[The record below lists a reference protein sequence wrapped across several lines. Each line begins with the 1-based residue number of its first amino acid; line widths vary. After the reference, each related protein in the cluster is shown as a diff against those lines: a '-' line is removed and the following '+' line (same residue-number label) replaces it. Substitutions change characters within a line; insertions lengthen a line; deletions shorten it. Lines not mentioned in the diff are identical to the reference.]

1 MLIDEAHVELHRIA
15 APARARPTSATTA
28 DGATATSAPATTT
41 ATAAPATAA
50 DDAPA
55 PGPPGAPAPAA
66 AAATASVTM
75 ADNARATG
83 APAAS
88 GPLPGA
94 SVTATAAVAAPASA
108 TTADDATAADGAA
121 TGPSATVIA
130 ARRLLIAV
138 NASAAKTASEAD
150 AVLCGLPRREYD
162 ANVLG
167 GAVPTTLGTMTTSS
181 AAHGHLVNPVY
192 TATKTRFA
200 HIENLVHMRIRVV
213 TTSFTLRHGTFLFAF
228 FC

>member
-1 MLIDEAHVELHRIA
+1 MLE
-15 APARARPTSATTA
+15 
-28 DGATATSAPATTT
+28 
-41 ATAAPATAA
+41 
-50 DDAPA
+50 
-55 PGPPGAPAPAA
+55 
-66 AAATASVTM
+66 
-75 ADNARATG
+75 
-83 APAAS
+83 
-88 GPLPGA
+88 
-94 SVTATAAVAAPASA
+94 
-108 TTADDATAADGAA
+108 
-121 TGPSATVIA
+121 VIA

-162 ANVLG
+162 ANVLD

-181 AAHGHLVNPVY
+181 AAHDHLVNPVY

-228 FC
+228 FVDVYSIISNVRVDTPVGRCISSH